1 MISRTSRLIRIVSL
15 ICGDNINF
23 GCIFVQNTIPWAGLA
38 ATGQCAVGDGE
49 LIVLSLSAGP
59 SGSVFLW
66 GRCISVM
73 VQCATWRAS
82 AALFQAADG
91 FGDVDEVVGD
101 TLAVG

>member
-1 MISRTSRLIRIVSL
+1 MVTISILVVYLYRIPFPGPGLLELVSSWRRRGIDRIKL
-15 ICGDNINF
+15 VCGAF
-23 GCIFVQNTIPWAGLA
+23 GLR
-38 ATGQCAVGDGE
+38 
-49 LIVLSLSAGP
+49 
-59 SGSVFLW
+59 FLW